1 MVDSGAYIRISNLT
15 KTYPASRR
23 SEART
28 ALQEVNLDIVA
39 GEMVALLGPNGSGK
53 STLLRTLTTS
63 LHPSGGSIVIGPC
76 RLPQDASE
84 VRKTLGVVFQ
94 KPALDD
100 KMTVAENLRAAA
112 RLQGIRKGEIEPRMS
127 LWLDKMDLCDR
138 RNEIV
143 GTLSGGLARRVELA
157 KALLHDPALLVL
169 DEPTSGLDPASRH
182 EFWQQIDHLR
192 QERSPTVI
200 LTTHQIDEASR
211 SDRTAILHHGI
222 LLAYD
227 APQKLQARIGQ
238 QVLAVGTDDP
248 HALRGALETLLGIEG
263 VIFDNAIR
271 FELGTSVS
279 LDQVLSSFGDRIR
292 SLSVAPP
299 SLEDVFFHFTGE
311 LLSAAEG

>member
-28 ALQEVNLDIVA
+28 ALQEVNLDIFA

-53 STLLRTLTTS
+53 STLLRILTTS
-63 LHPSGGSIVIGPC
+63 LHSSGGSIEIGPC

-112 RLQGIRKGEIEPRMS
+112 RLQRVRAGEVESRMAR
-127 LWLDKMDLCDR
+127 WLDTMGLRNR
-138 RNEIV
+138 RNELV
-143 GTLSGGLARRVELA
+143 GTLSGGLARRGELA

-169 DEPTSGLDPASRH
+169 DEPTSGLDPVSRH

-192 QERSPTVI
+192 QERAPTII

-211 SDRTAILHHGI
+211 SDRTAILHRGS

-227 APQKLQARIGQ
+227 APEKLQARIGK
-238 QVLAVGTDDP
+238 QVLSVKADDAD
-248 HALRGALETLLGIEG
+248 ALRAALEAALEIEG
-263 VIFDNAIR
+263 VVIDNAIR
-271 FELGTSVS
+271 FELADSVS
-279 LDQVLSSFGDRIR
+279 LDRVLASFGDRIR

-299 SLEDVFFHFTGE
+299 SLEDVFFHFAGE
-311 LLSAAEG
+311 LLSTAEG

>member
-1 MVDSGAYIRISNLT
+1 MVDSGAYIRISDLT

-28 ALQEVNLDIVA
+28 ALQDVNLDIIA

-63 LHPSGGSIVIGPC
+63 LHPSGGSIEIGPW

-112 RLQGIRKGEIEPRMS
+112 RLQGIQAGEIEPRMAR
-127 LWLDKMDLCDR
+127 WLDKMDLCDR
-138 RNEIV
+138 RNELV
-143 GTLSGGLARRVELA
+143 GTLSGGLAKRVELA
-157 KALLHDPALLVL
+157 KALLHDPVLLVL
-169 DEPTSGLDPASRH
+169 DEPTSGLDPVSRH
-182 EFWQQIDHLR
+182 EFWRQIDHLR
-192 QERSPTVI
+192 QERAPTVV

-211 SDRTAILHHGI
+211 SDRTAILHQGT

-227 APQKLQARIGQ
+227 APEKLQAGIGK
-238 QVLAVGTDDP
+238 QVLAIRADDP
-248 HALRGALETLLGIEG
+248 DALRAGLEASLGIEG
-263 VIFDNAIR
+263 VIFDSGIR
-271 FELGTSVS
+271 FELENPVS
-279 LDQVLSSFGDRIR
+279 LDGVLSSFGDRIR

-299 SLEDVFFHFTGE
+299 SLEDVFFHFAGE
-311 LLSAAEG
+311 PLSTAER